1 MSMLSRSTDLNLGA
15 TMLAIESNLPRRK
28 EVKSDL
34 LDFLSALVEGR
45 KRASSNA
52 VLHED
57 LERLPERTRFDLGVS
72 ADDLGKL
79 LAGGNLGE

>member
-1 MSMLSRSTDLNLGA
+1 MTVFARAIELNLSA
-15 TMLAIESNLPRRK
+15 TMLAIETNLPRRK
-28 EVKSDL
+28 EVKCGLLDL
-34 LDFLSALVEGR
+34 LSSLVAGR

-57 LERLPERTRFDLGVS
+57 LERLSERTRADLGIT

-79 LAGGNLGE
+79 LAGGSIGR